1 MAALPGFDGEVE
13 FRFSEVVS
21 EGSSPSTANGTG
33 DLQRLIILSP
43 STRVPDVSWKR
54 SRITVRPGEGWM
66 PNRTYRVELLP
77 GIADLRNNR
86 STSAHT
92 VLTFT
97 TGGPVPTD
105 TLRGRVMDWT
115 TGRPVPRGLVDALL
129 LPDSLSYRISADS
142 AGNFTAAP
150 LPAGTYL
157 VYGVVDQNTN
167 ARREPREAYDSV
179 TSRSNS
185 PAISLWTFP
194 HDTTPPRLSQATATD
209 SVTVQLEFSQ
219 PLDPARSLDTSVVT
233 VRHLPDSVRVPVVLL
248 ASQRVYDSLQSS
260 RRQQAV
266 PGDSVP
272 PRAVPLA
279 PPRADVQPAPDTV
292 SGRLPLI
299 SRLMLQLASP
309 MDTSGQYAIEL
320 RGVRNVTGISADVRG
335 IFVAPRPVP
344 IRVSPADS
352 LAPGSLRT
360 DSLPS
365 DTLPVQAD
373 SLSTKPRRAV
383 PPKP

>member
-77 GIADLRNNR
+77 GVADLRNNR

-97 TGGPVPTD
+97 TGGPAPTD
-105 TLRGRVMDWT
+105 TLRGRVVDWT

-179 TSRSNS
+179 TIRSNS

-194 HDTTPPRLSQATATD
+194 HDTNPPRLSQASATD

-219 PLDPARSLDTSVVT
+219 PLDPAKLLDTSVVT
-233 VRHLPDSVRVPVVLL
+233 VRHLPDSVRVPVLLL
-248 ASQRVYDSLQSS
+248 ASRRVYDSLQSS
-260 RRQQAV
+260 RRQQAA
-266 PGDSVP
+266 PADSAALRLPP
-272 PRAVPLA
+272 PRAGG
-279 PPRADVQPAPDTV
+279 RPAPDTV

-299 SRLMLQLASP
+299 SQLMLQLASP
-309 MDTSGQYAIEL
+309 MDTSGQYAVEL

-335 IFVAPRPVP
+335 IFVAPKPVP
-344 IRVSPADS
+344 IRVAPTDS
-352 LAPGSLRT
+352 LIPDSLRT
-360 DSLPS
+360 DSLPA
-365 DTLPVQAD
+365 DTLPRQAD